1 MHILIK
7 NNKLFYNEYKM
18 KCAIGKNGIGYKKEE
33 GDKIT
38 PIGSYKILYI
48 LYRRDRITTLNTKI
62 KKIPIKKNMGWCDDP
77 KSKKYN
83 KLIKIPFKFSA
94 ERLFIKK
101 NIYDIILV
109 LNFNINPTI
118 SNKGSA
124 IFLHVADKKYKKT
137 LGCVAVK
144 KKDLKNIL
152 KKISKKTKIIIS

>member
-1 MHILIK
+1 
-7 NNKLFYNEYKM
+7 M
-18 KCAIGKNGIGYKKEE
+18 KCAIGKNGIGYKKKE

-118 SNKGSA
+118 INKGSA
-124 IFLHVADKKYKKT
+124 IFLHIADKKYTKT

>member
-1 MHILIK
+1 
-7 NNKLFYNEYKM
+7 M

-109 LNFNINPTI
+109 LNFNISPTI

-124 IFLHVADKKYKKT
+124 IFLHIADKKYTKT

>member
-1 MHILIK
+1 
-7 NNKLFYNEYKM
+7 M
-18 KCAIGKNGIGYKKEE
+18 KCAIGKNGIGYKKKE

-124 IFLHVADKKYKKT
+124 IFLHIADKKYTKT